1 MQIYQ
6 KQVKKNIQT
15 RVEKLLNLDD
25 ANFKLHTGMTKSTFF
40 KLLDYLTIEFDKCH
54 EKGSNKGIGLV
65 CRFVLAVTYWREYRP
80 MRQMGLDYDVSKST
94 ICDSIK
100 WVEVT
105 LTKWDEIKFDD
116 IKAEIQKAESKGIV
130 VESVIGDVE
139 EQPIERP
146 TLNQEESYSG
156 KKKRHTTKNQIIT
169 NNKGTRILNCYNA
182 IGKTHDYQMIKDSN
196 ILPTLEDMKIGGDFD
211 SGYQGI
217 QKELS
222 NAVIP
227 FKKSK
232 NHKLTEEEKAYNKEL
247 SRRRIKIE
255 HVNRQIKIFRIMKDV
270 YRNHMNRDDEKL
282 TIMCRIYNFN
292 HEL

>member
-54 EKGSNKGIGLV
+54 EKGSNKGIGVV

-146 TLNQEESYSG
+146 TINQEESYSG

-169 NNKGTRILNCYNA
+169 NNEGTRILNCYNA

-196 ILPTLEDMKIGGDFD
+196 ILPTLEEMKIGGDFD

-232 NHKLTEEEKAYNKEL
+232 NHELTEEEKAYNKEL

-255 HVNRQIKIFRIMKDV
+255 NVNRQIKIFRIMKDV
-270 YRNHMNRDDEKL
+270 YRNHMNRYDEKL